1 VLIALNIILY
11 IESCIV
17 INCDILT
24 RIGWRTMMALP
35 VSMINDIKKLAQILH
50 LNLLELKGRKR
61 FFDFPLQVPESFVA
75 RIKPMDINDPLL
87 LQVLPKESELQ
98 ETPNFTTDPLA
109 EKECS
114 PVPGVIHKYQD
125 RVLLLVTNVCAMNCR
140 FCFRRYLRDKI
151 SDWQKVFVYI
161 KKHPVIS
168 EVILSGGDPLM
179 LAAGELTEIIQQ
191 LAKIPHIK
199 RLRIHSRAP
208 IVVPEWPITKLTQT
222 RLPVVLV
229 VHCNHP
235 NEIDESVVRTL
246 GAIRQTGVT
255 LFNQSV
261 LLRGINDNA
270 DVLVALSEKLFGAG
284 VLPYY
289 LHMLDKVKGAAHFY
303 VETDRAK
310 QIYLEMQTKLPGYLV
325 PKLVI
330 EIQNRKIY
338 V

>member
-1 VLIALNIILY
+1 
-11 IESCIV
+11 
-17 INCDILT
+17 
-24 RIGWRTMMALP
+24 
-35 VSMINDIKKLAQILH
+35 MINNIKKLAQMLH
-50 LNLLELKGRKR
+50 LNLPELKEHKC
-61 FFDFPLQVPESFVA
+61 FIDFPLQAPESFVA
-75 RIKPMDINDPLL
+75 RIKLGDINDPLL
-87 LQVLPKESELQ
+87 LQVLPQESELQ

-140 FCFRRYLRDKI
+140 FCFRRYLHNKI
-151 SDWQKVFVYI
+151 SDWQKVFAYI
-161 KKHPVIS
+161 KNHPAIN

-179 LAAGELTEIIQQ
+179 LAASELTEIIQQ
-191 LAKIPHIK
+191 LAQISHIR

-208 IVVPEWPITKLTQT
+208 IVMPEQPIFKLTQT

-229 VHCNHP
+229 LHCNHP
-235 NEIDESVVRTL
+235 NEIDESVVRML
-246 GAIRQTGVT
+246 GALRQTGVT
-255 LFNQSV
+255 VFNQSV

-270 DVLVALSEKLFGAG
+270 DILVALSEKLFGAG

-289 LHMLDKVKGAAHFY
+289 LHMLDKVTGAAHFY
-303 VETDRAK
+303 VDTDRAK

-325 PKLVI
+325 PKLVV
-330 EIQNRKIY
+330 EIQNKKIY

>member
-1 VLIALNIILY
+1 
-11 IESCIV
+11 
-17 INCDILT
+17 
-24 RIGWRTMMALP
+24 
-35 VSMINDIKKLAQILH
+35 MINDIKKLAQILH
-50 LNLLELKGRKR
+50 LNLPELKEHKC
-61 FFDFPLQVPESFVA
+61 FSDFPLQAPESFIA
-75 RIKPMDINDPLL
+75 RIKPGDINDPLL
-87 LQVLPKESELQ
+87 LQVLPKENELQ

-114 PVPGVIHKYQD
+114 PIPGVIHKYQD
-125 RVLLLVTNVCAMNCR
+125 RVLLLVTNACAMNCR
-140 FCFRRYLRDKI
+140 FCFRRHSHNKI

-161 KKHPVIS
+161 KKRPAIS

-179 LAAGELTEIIQQ
+179 LATSELTEIMQQ
-191 LAKIPHIK
+191 LAQIAHIK

-208 IVVPEWPITKLTQT
+208 IVAPERPITKLTHT

-235 NEIDESVVRTL
+235 NEIDASVMQVLKTL
-246 GAIRQTGVT
+246 RQTGVT

-261 LLRGINDNA
+261 LLRSINDNA
-270 DVLVALSEKLFGAG
+270 DILVTLSEKLFGAG

-310 QIYLEMQTKLPGYLV
+310 QIHLEMQTKLPGYLV
-325 PKLVI
+325 PKLVV
-330 EIQNRKIY
+330 EIKNKKIY